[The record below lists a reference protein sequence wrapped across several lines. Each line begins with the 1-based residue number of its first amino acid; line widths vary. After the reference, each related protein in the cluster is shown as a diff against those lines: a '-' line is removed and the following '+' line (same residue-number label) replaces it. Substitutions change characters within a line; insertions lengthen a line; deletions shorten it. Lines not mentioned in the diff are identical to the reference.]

1 MVSSYSGAA
10 GYQPVTGVAGY
21 EVGNE
26 DVYSTVTP
34 EGMRINFTLAGIG
47 SRASA
52 FILDSLIMSAVI
64 FAVFYLLLLL
74 PVFIAVSS
82 PSSNTSANNTPG
94 LAALAI
100 FVVIAFLMMFGYF
113 IFFEVKS
120 SGRTPG
126 KRALGLRVI
135 RTSGQPVT
143 FGASAIRNILRLIDM
158 LPTAYFVGGVCVL
171 ATKRNQRLGDM
182 AADTIVIK
190 ETVNV
195 NQRLSPPQPL
205 PHPPPTP
212 YMQPAPYPPPTPYMQ
227 PAPYPPPTPYMQPA
241 PYPPPTPYMQPA
253 PYPPPTPYMQP
264 LPHPPETSYWDLSAI
279 TLEDLQII
287 SQFLTRCS
295 SLDLKTRRYFA
306 EEIAARLWS
315 KVAGAPRTIDPEA
328 FLIQILMTKRTR

>member
-227 PAPYPPPTPYMQPA
+227 P
-241 PYPPPTPYMQPA
+241 
-253 PYPPPTPYMQP
+253 